1 MKSLNG
7 ALSIM
12 LVVVLM
18 YAAVPVGW
26 ALAKN
31 VESSSDSK
39 WIQVQGPTSLPLN
52 SIDMV
57 SDDDGWAVGSS
68 GIILL
73 FTNGEWQE
81 IQRPTADYLTAVSM
95 LDENNGWAVG
105 SDAVLRYSSGQWQ
118 PFPHPSPIF
127 PESVATVSDKDA
139 WILEGSRVLQ
149 FTATD
154 WQLPQS
160 LNDVQ
165 RMMDI
170 TMLDENTGWA
180 VGFNGII
187 LRYDG
192 QEWSRAG
199 SPTSDRLYSVSFG
212 GGSNGWAVGGN
223 YPRYGNSTGTV
234 LHYVAGQWITVDVPG
249 IPALTSVSGTP
260 DGSAWAMSPEGI
272 AVHLYADGTHE
283 AFNIPRSV
291 KSVDMVSDSE
301 GWAVGDNGL
310 ILHFTPG
317 SLPTDPVEAPGTSSP
332 NQVYFQRDRTFSSLT
347 ASSLTGKSWWAGDF
361 SATLLPRSSPSGILC
376 HQLETAR
383 NTRTVFRTGQI
394 RVSSGKTRNSVRDP
408 AWIVRAKCRSWKT
421 WAGVYTTIYLS
432 RTSSG
437 GYS

>member
-1 MKSLNG
+1 
-7 ALSIM
+7 
-12 LVVVLM
+12 
-18 YAAVPVGW
+18 
-26 ALAKN
+26 
-31 VESSSDSK
+31 
-39 WIQVQGPTSLPLN
+39 
-52 SIDMV
+52 
-57 SDDDGWAVGSS
+57 
-68 GIILL
+68 
-73 FTNGEWQE
+73 
-81 IQRPTADYLTAVSM
+81 M

-149 FTATD
+149 FTGTE

-170 TMLDENTGWA
+170 TMLDESTGWA

-317 SLPTDPVEAPGTSSP
+317 SLPTTRWRRPVRPARSKCISKRPDIFLSYG
-332 NQVYFQRDRTFSSLT
+332 FLT
-347 ASSLTGKSWWAGDF
+347 YWRNHGGLAIFGYPITEEFTERNPLPPAGDGKEYTYSISNGPDSSIIRKNKETPYETQLGLLGQNAVAGRLGPEYTPPFTSAAQVPADTPDRRFFAPQKAF
-361 SATLLPRSSPSGILC
+361 SL
-376 HQLETAR
+376 
-383 NTRTVFRTGQI
+383 
-394 RVSSGKTRNSVRDP
+394 
-408 AWIVRAKCRSWKT
+408 
-421 WAGVYTTIYLS
+421 
-432 RTSSG
+432 
-437 GYS
+437 